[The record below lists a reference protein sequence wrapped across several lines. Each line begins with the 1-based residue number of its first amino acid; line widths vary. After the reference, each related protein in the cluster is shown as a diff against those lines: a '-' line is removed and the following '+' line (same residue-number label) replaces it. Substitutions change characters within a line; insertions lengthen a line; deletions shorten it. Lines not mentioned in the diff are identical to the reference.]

1 MTLDL
6 TAIAIYVIGSVL
18 SLIGATITYLINS
31 RLKDAQAATTLRE
44 AVKNSLGMAARVAE
58 GAVTS
63 IAPSVRLQGL
73 TPKMAAAVQYVL
85 DHAGGEADRFGI
97 SQEAIAEKIQAQVGL
112 KAVADPPLP
121 IVTDTRGPHPV
132 S

>member
-1 MTLDL
+1 
-6 TAIAIYVIGSVL
+6 
-18 SLIGATITYLINS
+18 
-31 RLKDAQAATTLRE
+31 LKDAQAASVLSA
-44 AVKNSLGMAARVAE
+44 AVKNSLGMASRVAE
-58 GAVTS
+58 GAVVS
-63 IAPSVRLQGL
+63 VAPSVTLQGL

-85 DHAGGEADRFGI
+85 DHAGPEASRFGI

-121 IVTDTRGPHPV
+121 IVAGEPETKSLIQGRVRPA